1 MAAGRWPSK
10 LDSFFHSLQAMDR
23 QIGAPRFLNFPTHNF
38 PTSKPSGLRPLAK
51 RVLSQAAAMDTLEN
65 LQKIDRTQNIES
77 LSVRLYFWTRSPRV
91 LCAVA
96 GIILAIGLG
105 VAFALKSPD
114 GWMTDAGSGALHAE
128 LQKDAPDMEKVIA
141 LMSRRGKHFIARADG
156 ADWIAASKLSTS
168 DRAVAASFW
177 ESLTHWPLEPGADL
191 LYFAHYVHPM
201 RYANELVGDLHYA
214 GKKRDEALFYYEREA
229 RNADAAGARQKLFE
243 LLLEKRD
250 FAAAHR
256 IASDPAIGPR
266 LTPSNRVML
275 AAGEHRW
282 LDIFQPLIGME
293 RDYLKPMPATLAALA
308 GLLWF
313 IIALQAIQPP
323 GLFSFRTLVP
333 ILAVAAGV
341 ASIAPTLLAV
351 LYEEEMWKLKAT
363 GDFFDDLIFYVG
375 GVGPRE
381 ELCKLLCFLPFVPV
395 LLMRGSRLEML
406 MIAGCVGLGF
416 AIEENMQ
423 YFAQAGPAIAF
434 GRFLTAN
441 FFHLAATGII
451 CLAFCE
457 WMMSPLKK
465 FLPFIGKTL
474 AVMLAH
480 GCYDAFMAV
489 EELAALA
496 LVSTMSF
503 MLLALFFFR
512 TLRTLR
518 TTATDQISIAGT
530 LIIGI
535 SLLNAAVLVCASMKL
550 GFAPALAAL
559 AFTAFSLIMVTY
571 MFYWQLGD
579 GLSHAVAEEESGTM
593 RYVAA
598 I

>member
-1 MAAGRWPSK
+1 
-10 LDSFFHSLQAMDR
+10 
-23 QIGAPRFLNFPTHNF
+23 
-38 PTSKPSGLRPLAK
+38 
-51 RVLSQAAAMDTLEN
+51 MDTLEN

-77 LSVRLYFWTRSPRV
+77 LSVRLYFWTRSPRI

-96 GIILAIGLG
+96 GIILAIGLT
-105 VAFALKSPD
+105 VAFALRSPD
-114 GWMTDAGSGALHAE
+114 GWMADAGSGALHAE

-156 ADWIAASKLSTS
+156 AEWIAASKLSTT
-168 DRAVAASFW
+168 DKAVGAAFW

-201 RYANELVGDLHYA
+201 RHANELTGDLHYA
-214 GKKRDEALFYYEREA
+214 GKEKDEALFYYEREA
-229 RNADAAGARQKLFE
+229 RNADAKGARQKLFE

-266 LTPSNRVML
+266 LTPANRVML

-293 RDYLKPMPATLAALA
+293 RAYLKPMPATLAALA
-308 GLLWF
+308 GLVWF

-323 GLFSFRTLVP
+323 GLFCFRTIAPVF
-333 ILAVAAGV
+333 AVAAGV
-341 ASIAPTLLAV
+341 VSIAPTLLAV
-351 LYEEEMWKLKAT
+351 LYQEEMWKLKAT
-363 GDFFDDLIFYVG
+363 GDFFEDLVFYVA

-406 MIAGCVGLGF
+406 LIAGCVGLGF

-451 CLAFCE
+451 GLAFCE

-465 FLPFIGKTL
+465 CLPFLGKTL

-489 EELAALA
+489 EELPVLA

-512 TLRTLR
+512 KLRTLR
-518 TTATDQISIAGT
+518 TAATDQISIAGT

-559 AFTAFSLIMVTY
+559 AFTAFSLIMITY

-579 GLSHAVAEEESGTM
+579 GLSHAVAEEEAGAM

-598 I
+598 L

>member
-1 MAAGRWPSK
+1 
-10 LDSFFHSLQAMDR
+10 
-23 QIGAPRFLNFPTHNF
+23 
-38 PTSKPSGLRPLAK
+38 
-51 RVLSQAAAMDTLEN
+51 MDTLEH
-65 LQKIDRTQNIES
+65 LQKIDRSQNIES
-77 LSVRLYFWTRSPRV
+77 LSVRLYFWTRSPNV
-91 LCAVA
+91 LCAIA
-96 GIILAIGLG
+96 GIIFAIGLG

-114 GWMTDAGSGALHAE
+114 GWMSDSQSGALHAE

-141 LMSRRGKHFIARADG
+141 LMSRRGKHFVARGDG
-156 ADWIAASKLSTS
+156 AEWIAASKLSTA
-168 DRAVAASFW
+168 DKAVGAAFW
-177 ESLTHWPLEPGADL
+177 DSLTHWPLEPGANL

-201 RYANELVGDLHYA
+201 RHANELVGDLHYA
-214 GKKRDEALFYYEREA
+214 DKKNDEALFYYEREA
-229 RNADAAGARQKLFE
+229 RNPDAANARQKLFE

-256 IASDPAIGPR
+256 IAGDPVIGPL

-293 RDYLKPMPATLAALA
+293 RDYLTPMPVALAAMA
-308 GLLWF
+308 GLVWF

-323 GLFSFRTLVP
+323 GLLCFRTLAP

-341 ASIAPTLLAV
+341 ASIAPTLLTV
-351 LYEEEMWKLKAT
+351 LYQEEVWKIKAT
-363 GDFFDDLIFYVG
+363 GDFFDDLIFYVV

-395 LLMRGSRLEML
+395 LLLRKSRLEML

-416 AIEENMQ
+416 AMEENVQ

-441 FFHLAATGII
+441 FFHLAATGIVG
-451 CLAFCE
+451 LAFCD

-465 FLPFIGKTL
+465 LPQFIGKTL

-530 LIIGI
+530 LIVGI

-559 AFTAFSLIMVTY
+559 AFTAFSLVMITY

-579 GLSHAVAEEESGTM
+579 GLSHAVAEEESGAERFVT
-593 RYVAA
+593 A

>member
-1 MAAGRWPSK
+1 ME
-10 LDSFFHSLQAMDR
+10 
-23 QIGAPRFLNFPTHNF
+23 T
-38 PTSKPSGLRPLAK
+38 LA
-51 RVLSQAAAMDTLEN
+51 S

-77 LSVRLYFWTRSPRV
+77 LSVRLYFWTRSPQL

-96 GIILAIGLG
+96 GVIFAIALG
-105 VAFALKSPD
+105 IAFALKSPD
-114 GWMTDAGSGALHAE
+114 AWASDPGKSALHSE
-128 LQKDAPDMEKVIA
+128 LQNDAPDMEKVIA
-141 LMSRRGKHFIARADG
+141 LMSRRGTHFVGRSDG
-156 ADWIAASKLSTS
+156 AEWIAASKLSTA
-168 DRAVAASFW
+168 DKAVAAAFW
-177 ESLTHWPLEPGADL
+177 DSLTHWPLEPGTDL

-201 RYANELVGDLHYA
+201 RHANELVGDLHYA
-214 GKKRDEALFYYEREA
+214 ERKKDEAIFYYEREA
-229 RNADAAGARQKLFE
+229 RNADAGNARQKLFE

-256 IASDPAIGPR
+256 VAEDPVIGPR

-282 LDIFQPLIGME
+282 LEIFKPLIGME

-313 IIALQAIQPP
+313 VIAIQAIQPQ
-323 GLFSFRTLVP
+323 GLFCFRMLVP
-333 ILAVAAGV
+333 ILAVVAGV
-341 ASIAPTLLAV
+341 ASIAPTLFTV

-363 GDFFDDLIFYVG
+363 GDFLDDLIFYVG

-381 ELCKLLCFLPFVPV
+381 EICKLLCFLPFVPV
-395 LLMRGSRLEML
+395 LLLRGSRLEML

-416 AIEENMQ
+416 AMEENVQ

-451 CLAFCE
+451 GLAFCE
-457 WMMSPLKK
+457 WMLSPLKK

-518 TTATDQISIAGT
+518 TSATDQISIAGT
-530 LIIGI
+530 LIVGI
-535 SLLNAAVLVCASMKL
+535 SLLNAAVLVCASMTL

-579 GLSHAVAEEESGTM
+579 GMSHAVAEEESGAM